1 MVIKGIFNINTKFKM
16 IKPLR
21 MYLPS
26 LEKLKEVQ
34 NTNPVLLKTFLE
46 ADILIGD
53 IESMEFIEELKQQLN
68 DDDTND

>member
-1 MVIKGIFNINTKFKM
+1 
-16 IKPLR
+16 

-26 LEKLKEVQ
+26 LEELKNIQE
-34 NTNPVLLKTFLE
+34 TNPVLLKTFLE

-53 IESMEFIEELKQQLN
+53 IEPMEFIEELKQQLN

>member
-1 MVIKGIFNINTKFKM
+1 
-16 IKPLR
+16 

-26 LEKLKEVQ
+26 LEELKKVQ
-34 NTNPVLLKTFLE
+34 KTHPVLMKTFLE

-68 DDDTND
+68 DADTDD

>member
-1 MVIKGIFNINTKFKM
+1 M

-26 LEKLKEVQ
+26 LEKLEKVQ
-34 NTNPVLLKTFLE
+34 KTNPVLLKTFLE

-53 IESMEFIEELKQQLN
+53 IESMEFIEELKQQSN
-68 DDDTND
+68 DDDTDD

>member
-1 MVIKGIFNINTKFKM
+1 
-16 IKPLR
+16 

-26 LEKLKEVQ
+26 LEELKKIQ
-34 NTNPVLLKTFLE
+34 KTNSVLLKTFLE

-68 DDDTND
+68 NDDTDD

>member
-1 MVIKGIFNINTKFKM
+1 M

-26 LEKLKEVQ
+26 LEKLKEIQ
-34 NTNPVLLKTFLE
+34 KTHPVLMKTFLE

-68 DDDTND
+68 DDDTDD